1 MSVRPGSASPPPS
14 PASPPAG
21 SWRILLLLVLTLV
34 GLLVVAR
41 ALYTIQVTQHEAY
54 LERAMNQWTSDRKIE
69 RQRGTIYDRRG
80 KELAISLRRWSLSFN
95 PSLAETPEERREIA
109 RKLAPILDLKT
120 TEIMEKMDR
129 GGRQFAWI
137 ARRLE
142 EGPKRRIEDLR
153 IDGARIKA
161 LHLSPE
167 YQRYYPH
174 DSTAA
179 HILGFVGSD
188 DMGLEGVERAQNAI
202 LAGPPVEGEFF
213 SDNLGNPIPV
223 DGIIRY
229 PQFDG
234 RNVHLTIDLVIQAS
248 LEQALEAAVT
258 QYNAKSASGVV
269 VDPQTGEVLALAN
282 LPTYDLNEAR
292 RVEPDVRRNRAI
304 TDVFEPGSTFKIF
317 SGALGLANGLVT
329 ASEMFT
335 CPGSFALPGHP
346 VKCHHAHGAIDYRR
360 AIEVSCNVVAITV
373 CQRLTPGVLYE
384 GLRAY
389 GFGARTGIDL
399 PGEAAGVVRAP
410 GAWSGLSQG
419 MIAIGH
425 EVSVSTIQLAMATAA
440 MSNGGRLL
448 VPRIVQSIRDQEGR
462 ALATFAPEV
471 RAHPVD
477 PSTSRL
483 MGQIMSGSVR
493 QGTGQR
499 ATVAGFMVSGKTG
512 TAQISGPQ
520 GGYIRGRYN
529 AVFIGWTPT
538 DAPVLAMA
546 IVVRDPDPSK
556 GYYGGEVAAPVF
568 GRVGTEVMRYLRIA
582 AAGGRDTHFARP
594 VPAPMARR
602 EGAVRGRFVEAP
614 DFIGLTLREAH
625 ELAGRLPI
633 TLSPAG
639 SGVASSQS
647 VPPGTLV
654 PLDAAIKVQF
664 SPPGE
669 ASSLADIAP

>member
-1 MSVRPGSASPPPS
+1 MDPSSKATPGSA
-14 PASPPAG
+14 PAG
-21 SWRILLLLVLTLV
+21 SWRIVLLLVITLI
-34 GLLVVAR
+34 GLMVVVR
-41 ALYTIQVTQHEAY
+41 ALYIIQVSKHEFH
-54 LERAMNQWTSDRKIE
+54 LRRAMNQWTSDRKIE

-80 KELAISLRRWSLSFN
+80 RELAISLRRWSLSFN
-95 PSLAETPEERREIA
+95 PSLAESAEERREIA
-109 RKLAPILDLKT
+109 RRLAPIFDLKT
-120 TEIMEKMDR
+120 TEILEKMDR

-137 ARRLE
+137 ARRMD
-142 EGPKRRIEDLR
+142 EGAKRRVEELR
-153 IDGARIKA
+153 IDGLRIKA

-188 DMGLEGVERAQNAI
+188 DAGLEGVEKAQNEV
-202 LAGPPVEGEFF
+202 LTGPPVEGEFL
-213 SDNLGNPIPV
+213 SDNQGNPIPV

-258 QYNAKSASGVV
+258 QYGAKGASGVV
-269 VDPQTGEVLALAN
+269 VDPQTGEILAMAN

-292 RVEPDVRRNRAI
+292 RVDADDRRNRAI

-329 ASEMFT
+329 SGELFT
-335 CPGSFALPGHP
+335 CPGFFALPGHQ
-346 VKCHHAHGAIDYRR
+346 VKCHHAHGPIDYRR
-360 AIEVSCNVVAITV
+360 AIEVSCNIVAITV
-373 CQRLTPGVLYE
+373 CQRLAPDVLYE

-389 GFGARTGIDL
+389 GFGARTGIGL
-399 PGEAAGVVRAP
+399 PGEATGVVRAP
-410 GAWSGLSQG
+410 AAWSRLSQG

-448 VPRIVQSIRDQEGR
+448 VPRLVHSVRDQTGR
-462 ALATFAPEV
+462 ALSTFPPEV

-499 ATVAGFMVSGKTG
+499 AQVAGFMVSGKTG

-520 GGYIRGRYN
+520 GGYISGRYN

-556 GYYGGEVAAPVF
+556 GYYGGAVAAPVF

-582 AAGGRDTHFARP
+582 AAGGRDTSFMRP
-594 VPAPMARR
+594 IPAPSPRR
-602 EGAVRGRFVEAP
+602 EGAVRGRFVEVP

-633 TLSPAG
+633 ALAPAG
-639 SGVASSQS
+639 SGVAASQS

-654 PLDAAIKVQF
+654 ALDAVVKVQF

-669 ASSLADIAP
+669 SSLLADIAP